1 MKNRFA
7 GLMICISVVGALA
20 SAVTAHAQTTSSQW
34 KQYSYPGEGFSVSSP
49 TEPVFT
55 RQDKPTATGTV
66 EMHNYTIEMGNNSGV
81 MISSAEISGA
91 DTVSPQTL
99 LQGAKNGAIQT
110 VNAKLTSEKEITLD
124 GNPGIQFEAANDSFH
139 VRARMYIVKTK
150 LITVLEIAPVNIAIS
165 TNADRLCDSMRLGK
179 AVPSAH

>member
-7 GLMICISVVGALA
+7 GLMICISVAGALA
-20 SAVTAHAQTTSSQW
+20 SAIAAHAQAAPGEW
-34 KQYSYPGEGFSVSSP
+34 KQYSYPSDSFSVSSP

-81 MISSAEISGA
+81 MISSAQISGA

-110 VNAKLTSEKEITLD
+110 VNARLTSEKEITLD
-124 GNPGIQFEAANDSFH
+124 GNPGLQFEAENDAFH
-139 VRARMYIVKTK
+139 VRARMYIVKAR
-150 LITVLEIAPVNIAIS
+150 LITVLEIAPQSTAIP
-165 TNADRLCDSMRLGK
+165 ADAERLCNSIRLAKG
-179 AVPSAH
+179 AAAAR